1 MNSPKWFLLLILSL
15 LLAGCGLQARV
26 ETVEPVSE
34 SLGISQ
40 LEIRNCESEEDLH
53 RFLSD
58 DFPVEKTI
66 IISDF
71 AQDPSSGESQLI
83 PEDVRAKLLEQVDEA
98 HKTMH
103 EEAAS
108 LAGSRELVVPVNKI
122 RLFRVEVTK
131 MTCSSTLT
139 FNMGLKKY
147 SADYVYELK
156 VPNDPGFWEIS
167 CTA

>member
-1 MNSPKWFLLLILSL
+1 MNIPKWFLLPFLSL
-15 LLAGCGLQARV
+15 LLAGCGLQARI
-26 ETVEPVSE
+26 ETVEPVAE

-53 RFLSD
+53 RFLSE

-66 IISDF
+66 TISDF
-71 AQDPSSGESQLI
+71 AQEASSGEDLLI
-83 PEDVRAKLLEQVDEA
+83 PEDIRAKLLQQVDEA

-103 EEAAS
+103 EEAVNA
-108 LAGSRELVVPVNKI
+108 AVAAKLVVPVNKI

-131 MTCSSTLT
+131 MTCSSSLT